1 MNNLQIVIPMAG
13 NGKRFKDA
21 GYSISKPFIPIDG
34 KPMIYHVVKS
44 LNINAEYT
52 FIVKKEDFE
61 NINFDIYFDEL
72 DIKYNVLPINYM
84 VGGSVI
90 SVLSAQKY
98 FNNDNPLIIVNSDQ
112 LVRWDSVE
120 FLNLLKDNDGV
131 IALFKASDAKWS
143 YANIVNDKIV
153 EVAEKIVISDNAT
166 VGIYGWKSGK
176 DFIKYA
182 NEMIDKNI
190 TTNNEFYNC
199 PVYNQAI
206 LDNKIIKPFFVE
218 KMIPLGTPEDLK
230 AYLYENNIS

>member
-1 MNNLQIVIPMAG
+1 M
-13 NGKRFKDA
+13 
-21 GYSISKPFIPIDG
+21 
-34 KPMIYHVVKS
+34 
-44 LNINAEYT
+44 
-52 FIVKKEDFE
+52 
-61 NINFDIYFDEL
+61 
-72 DIKYNVLPINYM
+72 
-84 VGGSVI
+84 
-90 SVLSAQKY
+90 
-98 FNNDNPLIIVNSDQ
+98 
-112 LVRWDSVE
+112 RWDSVE